1 MNMHAKVLN
10 KRLAT
15 EILIYQKRVTHY
27 DRAGFIPRTQKWL
40 NVSNSAHNPAS
51 QQIKGEQHTTIPEDH
66 DNHLIKFSSY
76 S

>member
-1 MNMHAKVLN
+1 MHAKVLN
-10 KRLAT
+10 KRLAMK
-15 EILIYQKRVTHY
+15 ILIYQKRITHY
-27 DRAGFIPRTQKWL
+27 DRAGCIPRTQKWL
-40 NVSNSAHNPAS
+40 NVSNSAHNSAS